1 MKMKRDISGEF
12 ARDVRTRSVQS
23 GFNMVKVENTMSYTF
38 DEPSFVELC
47 DCHENHVE
55 LLEETVEHVKRE
67 YYWIVKV
74 FICMNCEM
82 SWIKRTYCVGK
93 GDNWEITQLPTGE
106 EE

>member
-1 MKMKRDISGEF
+1 
-12 ARDVRTRSVQS
+12 VNVVSVLKQHGS
-23 GFNMVKVENTMSYTF
+23 FVNAAKGVIYVVKVENTMSYTF
-38 DEPSFVELC
+38 DEPSFVVLC

-55 LLEETVEHVKRE
+55 LLDETVEHVKRE
-67 YYWIVKV
+67 YYWIVKE